1 MEQIS
6 LPIPFWKM
14 SGAGND
20 FIIIDHRSP
29 IIPED
34 FKAEFARRVCRRKF
48 SVGADGLFLIEP
60 STKVD
65 FKWRF
70 FNADGSEAEMCGNG
84 ARCVARFAYMHGIA
98 AARMRFETLAGIIDA
113 AVSDTHATIGMTPP
127 HSFRFDRQIEVA
139 GQLFMVHSV
148 DTGVPHAVIFVDD
161 IDATD
166 VVGLGRELRFH
177 PAFAPA
183 GTNVNFVG
191 QSAEGFRIRTYER
204 GVEDETMACGT
215 GVVAGALIAAA
226 RGMAGSPVAMVT
238 AGGIALTVQFKG
250 GKVDQVDQVVLKGP
264 ANLIYKGE
272 LTAEALLD

>member
-1 MEQIS
+1 MHGIC

-20 FIIIDHRSP
+20 FLVIDHRKP
-29 IIPED
+29 LIPKELM
-34 FKAEFARRVCRRKF
+34 AEFARRVCRRKF

-60 STKVD
+60 SEKVD

-98 AARMRFETLAGIIDA
+98 AARMQFETLAGIIDA
-113 AVSDTHATIGMTPP
+113 TVADTLVTIRMTSP
-127 HSFRFDRQIEVA
+127 HSFRFDRQVEVE
-139 GQLFMVHSV
+139 GQMLMVHSV

-161 IDATD
+161 IQATD
-166 VVGLGRELRFH
+166 VVGLGRQLRHH
-177 PAFAPA
+177 PVFAPA

-191 QSAEGFRIRTYER
+191 RSADGLAIRTYER

-226 RGMAGSPVAMVT
+226 KGMADSPVAMVT
-238 AGGIALTVQFKG
+238 SGGIALTVQFTGNKSEA
-250 GKVDQVDQVVLKGP
+250 VDQVLLKGP
-264 ANLIYKGE
+264 AHLIYKGE
-272 LTAEALLD
+272 LTAEALLK

>member
-1 MEQIS
+1 
-6 LPIPFWKM
+6 M

-20 FIIIDHRSP
+20 FLVIDHRKP
-29 IIPED
+29 LIPKELM
-34 FKAEFARRVCRRKF
+34 AEFARRVCRRKF

-60 STKVD
+60 SEKVD

-98 AARMRFETLAGIIDA
+98 AARMQFETLAGIIDA
-113 AVSDTHATIGMTPP
+113 TVADTLVTIRMTSP
-127 HSFRFDRQIEVA
+127 HSFRFDRQVEVE
-139 GQLFMVHSV
+139 GQMLMVHSV

-161 IDATD
+161 IQATD
-166 VVGLGRELRFH
+166 VVGLGRQLRHH
-177 PAFAPA
+177 PVFAPA

-191 QSAEGFRIRTYER
+191 RSADGLAIRTYER

-226 RGMAGSPVAMVT
+226 KGMADSPVAMVT
-238 AGGIALTVQFKG
+238 SGGIALTVQFTGSKG
-250 GKVDQVDQVVLKGP
+250 ETVDQVLLKGP
-264 ANLIYKGE
+264 AHLIYKGE
-272 LTAEALLD
+272 LTAEALLK

>member
-1 MEQIS
+1 MHGIC

-20 FIIIDHRSP
+20 FLVIDHRKP
-29 IIPED
+29 LIPKELM
-34 FKAEFARRVCRRKF
+34 AEFARQVCRRKF

-60 STKVD
+60 SDKVD

-98 AARMRFETLAGIIDA
+98 AARMQFETLAGIIDA
-113 AVSDTHATIGMTPP
+113 TVADTLVTIRMTSP
-127 HSFRFDRQIEVA
+127 HSFRFDRQVEVE
-139 GQLFMVHSV
+139 GQILMVHSV

-161 IDATD
+161 IQATD
-166 VVGLGRELRFH
+166 VIGLGRQLRHH
-177 PAFAPA
+177 PVFAPA

-191 QSAEGFRIRTYER
+191 RSADGLAIRTYER

-226 RGMAGSPVAMVT
+226 KGMADSPVAMVT
-238 AGGIALTVQFKG
+238 SGGIALTVQFTGSKG
-250 GKVDQVDQVVLKGP
+250 EAVDQVLLKGP
-264 ANLIYKGE
+264 AHLIYKGE
-272 LTAEALLD
+272 LTAEALLK

>member
-1 MEQIS
+1 MQRIK

-20 FIIIDHRSP
+20 FIIIDHRKP
-29 IIPED
+29 IIPEE
-34 FKAEFARRVCRRKF
+34 FMAEFASRVCRRKF

-60 STKVD
+60 SQKVD

-113 AVSDTHATIGMTPP
+113 SVSDTQATIGMTSP
-127 HSFRFDRQIEVA
+127 HSFRFDRQVEVE

-166 VVGLGRELRFH
+166 VVGLGRALRFH
-177 PAFAPA
+177 PVFAPA
-183 GTNVNFVG
+183 GTNVNFIG
-191 QSAEGFRIRTYER
+191 QSPEGFRIRTYER

-226 RGMAGSPVAMVT
+226 RGMADSPVSMVT
-238 AGGIALTVQFKG
+238 SGGIALSVQFTGNKG
-250 GKVDQVDQVVLKGP
+250 GKADQVVLKGP
-264 ANLIYKGE
+264 AHLIYKGE

>member
-1 MEQIS
+1 MQRIS

-20 FIIIDHRSP
+20 FIIIDHRQP
-29 IIPED
+29 IIPQE
-34 FKAEFARRVCRRKF
+34 FMAEFATRVCRRKF

-60 STKVD
+60 SQKVD

-98 AARMRFETLAGIIDA
+98 AARMRFETLAGIVDA
-113 AVSDTHATIGMTPP
+113 AVSDTLVTIGMTSP

-161 IDATD
+161 IEATD
-166 VVGLGRELRFH
+166 VIGLGRALRHH
-177 PAFAPA
+177 PVFAPA
-183 GTNVNFVG
+183 GTNVNFIG

-226 RGMAGSPVAMVT
+226 RGMADSPVSMVT
-238 AGGIALTVQFKG
+238 SGGIALSVQFTGNKN
-250 GKVDQVDQVVLKGP
+250 GKADHVVLKGP
-264 ANLIYKGE
+264 AHLIYKGE

>member
-1 MEQIS
+1 MYGIC

-20 FIIIDHRSP
+20 FLVIDHRKP
-29 IIPED
+29 LIPKELM
-34 FKAEFARRVCRRKF
+34 AEFARRVCRRKF

-60 STKVD
+60 SDKVD

-98 AARMRFETLAGIIDA
+98 AARMQFETLAGIIDA
-113 AVSDTHATIGMTPP
+113 TVADTQVTIRMTSP
-127 HSFRFDRQIEVA
+127 HSFRFDRQVEVG
-139 GQLFMVHSV
+139 GQLLMVHSV

-161 IDATD
+161 IQATD
-166 VVGLGRELRFH
+166 VVGLGRQLRHH
-177 PAFAPA
+177 PVFAPA

-191 QSAEGFRIRTYER
+191 RSGDNLAIRTYER

-226 RGMAGSPVAMVT
+226 KGMADSPVAMVT
-238 AGGIALTVQFKG
+238 SGGIALTVQFTGNKG
-250 GKVDQVDQVVLKGP
+250 EAVDQVLLKGP
-264 ANLIYKGE
+264 AHLIYKGE
-272 LTAEALLD
+272 LTAEALLP